1 MRWLVAACMLAV
13 AFPASAAAQA
23 VTFQA
28 GPTHDGNAAG
38 AGLDRPLRKAWT
50 ARVDGVPSYAVIA
63 EGMVFVTVAM
73 RDFSSPPRTVLLAL
87 SARDGHRVWQVEL
100 GHVWSASAA
109 YAAGRVF
116 VSVDDAVDPG
126 GLSAYS
132 AATGQRLW
140 RTPMGSSS
148 GDPPVADGG
157 AVYALQ
163 GSTWI
168 AAHRQSDGAELWRHS
183 PSNGTDGSVAVTN
196 DAVYA
201 ALPCEDTRKLRR
213 SDGAV
218 LWQTPHECAGGGG
231 STAVYAGGR
240 VFTREAIGPPG
251 EVYDAR
257 NGTRLTRWRSD
268 YPPAFT
274 RGLGLFPDA
283 GRSGEFWTFGHRLTA
298 RSLPSGR
305 VRWRFAGDGYLDT
318 AALIAGKVA
327 YVGSGSGRV
336 FGVSLRT
343 GRRVWRTALG
353 APVHGS
359 GEGSGGIGGLAATG
373 GLLVVPAYGR
383 IAAFR

>member
-140 RTPMGSSS
+140 RTPIQRAGR
-148 GDPPVADGG
+148 GRRGG
-157 AVYALQ
+157 LRATGEHLDRRAPAERRRRALAALALQ
-163 GSTWI
+163 
-168 AAHRQSDGAELWRHS
+168 RH
-183 PSNGTDGSVAVTN
+183 
-196 DAVYA
+196 
-201 ALPCEDTRKLRR
+201 
-213 SDGAV
+213 
-218 LWQTPHECAGGGG
+218 
-231 STAVYAGGR
+231 
-240 VFTREAIGPPG
+240 
-251 EVYDAR
+251 
-257 NGTRLTRWRSD
+257 
-268 YPPAFT
+268 
-274 RGLGLFPDA
+274 
-283 GRSGEFWTFGHRLTA
+283 
-298 RSLPSGR
+298 
-305 VRWRFAGDGYLDT
+305 
-318 AALIAGKVA
+318 
-327 YVGSGSGRV
+327 
-336 FGVSLRT
+336 
-343 GRRVWRTALG
+343 
-353 APVHGS
+353 
-359 GEGSGGIGGLAATG
+359 
-373 GLLVVPAYGR
+373 
-383 IAAFR
+383 